1 MKNTPVGLS
10 GSPVLEKL
18 MSLAR
23 EPYDLTVPGAL
34 TKDNRLAR
42 YQSPGELLQL
52 HYGTERVDGRVLEA
66 LQQLADDC
74 QLTEQFKAMR
84 QGAILNC
91 IDGFESENRQVLHTA
106 VRDIFTENPAEPAST
121 RDAKTE
127 LDKLHRFLQAVDS
140 GEIVNEQGQ
149 KFTTM
154 VQVGIGGSD
163 LGPRSIHE
171 ALKAYQIPGRTISF
185 VSNVDPDDVAEVVE
199 RLDLSRTLFNIV
211 SKSGTTLETLT
222 NEEYIR
228 AVLRNAGL
236 NPDYH
241 CLAVTG
247 QGSPMDNPAKYLATF
262 YMYDYIGGRYSVTS
276 MVGLVVLGF
285 SLGFE
290 SVREFLRGASEMDNQ
305 SEENS
310 IVKNI
315 PLMMALLGVWNHNIL
330 GYPTVAV
337 LPYSQALHRFTAH
350 LQQCDMESNG
360 KSISRNGE
368 AVQTKTGPI
377 VWGEPGT
384 NGQHAFYQLLHQG
397 TDVVPVEFIGFLESQ
412 RGQDIEVEG
421 STSQQKLIANLL
433 AQLVAM
439 ATGDKNSNPN
449 KQFAGNRPSLL
460 LFARKLTPRTMGALL
475 ACYEAKIVFQGFLW
489 DINSFDQEGVQ
500 LGKVLATR
508 FLAEITR
515 ANRGGY
521 SVESAFVAE
530 VLGSPIS

>member
-10 GSPVLEKL
+10 DSSVLEKL

-42 YQSPGELLQL
+42 YQYPGELLQL

-66 LQQLADDC
+66 LQLLADDC
-74 QLTEQFKAMR
+74 QLTEQFKSMR
-84 QGAILNC
+84 QGGVLNC
-91 IDGFESENRQVLHTA
+91 IHGFESENRQVLHTA
-106 VRDIFTENPAEPAST
+106 VRDIFTEHPVEREST
-121 RDAKTE
+121 RDAKIE
-127 LDKLHRFLQAVDS
+127 LEKLQRFLSAVET
-140 GEIVNEQGQ
+140 GEIVNERGQ

-163 LGPRSIHE
+163 LGPRSIYE
-171 ALKAYQIPGRTISF
+171 ALKAYQILGRTLFF

-199 RLDLSRTLFNIV
+199 KLDLSRTLFNIV
-211 SKSGTTLETLT
+211 SKSGATLETLT

-228 AVLRNAGL
+228 TVLRNKGL
-236 NPDYH
+236 NPACH

-247 QGSPMDNPAKYLATF
+247 QSSPMDNPEKYLASF

-276 MVGLVVLGF
+276 MVGLVILGF
-285 SLGFE
+285 ALGYE
-290 SVREFLRGASEMDNQ
+290 SVLEFLGGAAEMDAQ
-305 SEENS
+305 AEEKS

-360 KSISRNGE
+360 KSITRNGE
-368 AVQTKTGPI
+368 AVKTKTGPI

-412 RGQDIEVEG
+412 RGQDIEFEG

-433 AQLVAM
+433 AQVVAM
-439 ATGDKNSNPN
+439 ATGEENSNPN

-460 LFARKLTPRTMGALL
+460 LFAKKLTPRVMGALL

-489 DINSFDQEGVQ
+489 NINSFDQEGVQ
-500 LGKVLATR
+500 LGKTLATR
-508 FLAEITR
+508 FLTEITR
-515 ANRGGY
+515 ENRGGY
-521 SVESAFVAE
+521 TVESGFVAE